1 MITINKNNLTPHAM
15 DILKELFDEIMK
27 TTSVPSS
34 YAKSTS
40 FNDEIDKLLSGEGY
54 IEAIQNPLNDKTQIN
69 LGCQLCGLAPLAFV
83 NASDKELESLTPEVR
98 ERIKTYLTTLLG
110 HYNTIV
116 DKTVARVINTVPKQK
131 TLDEMSR
138 EELLDY
144 IKQKFNK

>member
-1 MITINKNNLTPHAM
+1 M
-15 DILKELFDEIMK
+15 DILKEIFDEIMK
-27 TTSVPSS
+27 ETSVPASCVKS
-34 YAKSTS
+34 STS

-54 IEAIQNPLNDKTQIN
+54 TEAIQNSLNDKTQIN

-98 ERIKTYLTTLLG
+98 ERVKKYLTTLLN
-110 HYNTIV
+110 HYNEIIN
-116 DKTVARVINTVPKQK
+116 KTVARVNNTVPKQK

-138 EELLDY
+138 EELLEY